1 MNDTLKPKVGEYA
14 PYYENYIKKVVNE
27 DIEKL
32 LLTQIQEVRNYFEA
46 MGEEQSLKTYAEG
59 KWTGKE
65 VLSHIIDTDRVMT
78 FRALCFARG
87 EKSPLPSFDQDEYVA
102 RSMANA
108 IPLNKLIE
116 DFEFSR
122 YACHSMFKTLPI
134 ESWSNIGVAS
144 GFEVSVRA
152 LFYIITGHV
161 AYHLEILR
169 ERY

>member
-1 MNDTLKPKVGEYA
+1 MNETFKPKVGEYA
-14 PYYENYIKKVVNE
+14 PYYESYIKRVINE
-27 DIEKL
+27 NIDKL
-32 LLTQIQEVRNYFEA
+32 LLTQIQEVRSYFET
-46 MGEEQSLKTYAEG
+46 MGEEKSNETYAEG
-59 KWTGKE
+59 KWTAKE
-65 VLSHIIDTDRVMT
+65 VLSHMIDTDRIMT

-122 YACHSMFKTLPI
+122 YACVSLLKTLPI
-134 ESWSNIGVAS
+134 DSWSNIGMAS
-144 GFEVSVRA
+144 GYEVSVRA
-152 LFYIITGHV
+152 LFYIMTGHV
-161 AYHLEILR
+161 AHHLAILK